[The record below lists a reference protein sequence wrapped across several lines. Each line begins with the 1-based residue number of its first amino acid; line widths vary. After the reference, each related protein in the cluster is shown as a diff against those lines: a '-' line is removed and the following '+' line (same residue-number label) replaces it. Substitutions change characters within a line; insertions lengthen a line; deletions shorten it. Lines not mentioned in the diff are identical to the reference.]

1 MKLIYDV
8 PTPPGQLNPN
18 IPAVLKEIIMR
29 CLEKEPERRFRD
41 GSELAQSLAVLLQA
55 ERVRNTM
62 RPHPSYPCMRVDR
75 WVATLCSTEDVG
87 METWSEPI
95 LPDTRGSQLPAQSGQ
110 RKSTATLADIKPS
123 CSFLARRLTSASL
136 RGLGLVRLIA
146 SKKTAGF
153 CWSEAPGSSS
163 TRHCGIGRLKL
174 CWRPISQTGM

>member
-1 MKLIYDV
+1 MVVYEMLTGHPPFDGDSTVVVAMKLIHDV

-75 WVATLCSTEDVG
+75 WVATLRSTEDVG
-87 METWSEPI
+87 METNWHPFQFFIESVAHSSFF
-95 LPDTRGSQLPAQSGQ
+95 TC
-110 RKSTATLADIKPS
+110 AD
-123 CSFLARRLTSASL
+123 SA
-136 RGLGLVRLIA
+136 GL
-146 SKKTAGF
+146 SK
-153 CWSEAPGSSS
+153 E
-163 TRHCGIGRLKL
+163 H
-174 CWRPISQTGM
+174 